1 MGGCLFLAMA
11 ISQLRIG
18 QILKELWPF
27 LLIEFF
33 VLFLVV
39 YVPEITMFIPRI
51 LGFV

>member
-1 MGGCLFLAMA
+1 MAYLAMP
-11 ISQLRIG
+11 ISHLRIG

-27 LLIEFF
+27 LLIEFL

-39 YVPEITMFIPRI
+39 YVPEITMFIPRL